1 MRKHYIRPPAH
12 PRRGRPRREDVL
24 SLLAVLA
31 VALAAAGA
39 EGVADLIA
47 KLLFGL

>member
-12 PRRGRPRREDVL
+12 PRRKQPSREDVL
-24 SLLAVLA
+24 SLLVMLA

-39 EGVADLIA
+39 EGIADLID